1 MKTRLLTTFVALL
14 ATVFGAS
21 AATTTDEPVTDGSS
35 IKLVEEGK
43 ADKLSSDFTAF
54 NSEVTATG
62 TPKITSVSVNVT
74 MGLFPLTIPLPDQS
88 VTQDLPGT
96 MSTVYLNSFTA
107 KTSGEVTEL
116 YMEYAIRE
124 SGSSGDAEKKQV
136 FAKKQSDGKWVS
148 DMKPINGTE
157 GLKSNTKYSLEL
169 SFSTNVGSN
178 GQRAHFPSD
187 GKPFAIGVTTGNLP
201 TEINVI
207 SVSPEESENV
217 PAYDISGRRVGKNAG
232 HGLIIKS
239 GKKYIAR

>member
-21 AATTTDEPVTDGSS
+21 AAATADEPVTDGSS
-35 IKLVEEGK
+35 IKLVEEGG

-96 MSTVYLNSFTA
+96 MSTVYL
-107 KTSGEVTEL
+107 
-116 YMEYAIRE
+116 
-124 SGSSGDAEKKQV
+124 EKKQV

-169 SFSTNVGSN
+169 SFSTNVGTN

-201 TEINVI
+201 TDINVI

-217 PAYDISGRRVGKNAG
+217 PAYDISGRRVGKNTG
-232 HGLIIKS
+232 HGLIIKN

>member
-1 MKTRLLTTFVALL
+1 
-14 ATVFGAS
+14 
-21 AATTTDEPVTDGSS
+21 
-35 IKLVEEGK
+35 
-43 ADKLSSDFTAF
+43 
-54 NSEVTATG
+54 
-62 TPKITSVSVNVT
+62 
-74 MGLFPLTIPLPDQS
+74 
-88 VTQDLPGT
+88 
-96 MSTVYLNSFTA
+96 
-107 KTSGEVTEL
+107 
-116 YMEYAIRE
+116 MEYAIRE

-232 HGLIIKS
+232 HGLIIKN